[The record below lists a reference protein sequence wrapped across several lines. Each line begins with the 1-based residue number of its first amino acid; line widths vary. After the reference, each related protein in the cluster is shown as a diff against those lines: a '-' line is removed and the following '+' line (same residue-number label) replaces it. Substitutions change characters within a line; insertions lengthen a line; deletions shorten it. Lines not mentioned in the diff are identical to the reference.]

1 MRAPSHH
8 RQETVQ
14 TSARTRYFAYGGN
27 IIAPDMAVRC
37 PEARE
42 IGVATLPGWRF
53 SIMRRGYATI
63 LPDPGALVLGVLWS
77 ITARCQQA
85 LDDFEDIGGGLYHHA
100 TLEIE
105 GAPTLIYLASDI
117 APGEARTGYLAAI
130 IAEAETRGFPADYV
144 ADVRRW
150 LSPA

>member
-1 MRAPSHH
+1 MRTPSHPH
-8 RQETVQ
+8 QETVQ
-14 TSARTRYFAYGGN
+14 LSARTRYFAYGGN

-37 PEARE
+37 PDARE

-53 SIMRRGYATI
+53 SIMGRGYATI
-63 LPDPGALVLGVLWS
+63 LPDPDAMTLGVLWS
-77 ITARCQQA
+77 ITPRCQQV

-105 GAPTLIYLASDI
+105 GAPALVYLASDTG
-117 APGEARTGYLAAI
+117 PGEARTGYLAAI
-130 IAEAETRGFPADYV
+130 IAEAEARGFPADYM
-144 ADVRRW
+144 AYLRRW

>member
-1 MRAPSHH
+1 MRTLSHP
-8 RQETVQ
+8 RQDTDQMSVR
-14 TSARTRYFAYGGN
+14 SRYFAYGGN

-37 PEARE
+37 PAARE

-63 LPDPGALVLGVLWS
+63 LPDPGAMVLGVIWS
-77 ITARCQQA
+77 ITPRCQRV
-85 LDDFEDIGGGLYHHA
+85 LDDFEDIDGGLYHHA

-105 GAPTLIYLASDI
+105 GAPALVYLARDTE
-117 APGEARTGYLAAI
+117 AGEARTGYLAAI
-130 IAEAETRGFPADYV
+130 IAEAEARGFPADYV
-144 ADVRRW
+144 ADLRRW